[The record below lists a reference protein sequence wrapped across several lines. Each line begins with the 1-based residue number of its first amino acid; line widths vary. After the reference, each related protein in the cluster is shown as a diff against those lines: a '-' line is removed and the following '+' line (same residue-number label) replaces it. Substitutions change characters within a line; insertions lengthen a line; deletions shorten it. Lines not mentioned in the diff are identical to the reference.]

1 MDLCDILDSLQEDR
15 RKDFYD
21 IVCFAVER
29 RVSDGCAIALV
40 EV

>member
-1 MDLCDILDSLQEDR
+1 MDLCDILDSLQVDR
-15 RKDFYD
+15 REDFYD
-21 IVCFAVER
+21 IVCLSVER